1 MAIGAIELILVLVTL
16 SAAIAGTVSNPSRRT
31 KMAII
36 GLAILTSIGTFVK
49 TSETSRKNKINEKLI
64 VTLIQ
69 ASNIPIYFS
78 HDLVVAMGALLEKTG
93 QFVSRQIVSEDSG
106 ERILVLEKSEG
117 GSDEDGSEIS
127 GVLFFSH
134 RQMNPI
140 FYDYAI
146 GGDLAKP
153 LREHM
158 NQRWTDCD
166 DDDRAA
172 CLEEL
177 NAIGRFAA
185 NQIAPIVIN
194 ESSASLEE
202 DLPFRLVGLD
212 APPDFPICFELSRTF
227 IETLYQLPPS
237 ERGMKILFAVQEE
250 IIRMIGLEEAIS
262 KCLDKAG

>member
-1 MAIGAIELILVLVTL
+1 MAIGTIELILILVTL
-16 SAAIAGTVSNPSRRT
+16 FAAIAGTVSDSSKRT
-31 KMAII
+31 KIAII

-93 QFVSRQIVSEDSG
+93 QFVSRQILSEDSG
-106 ERILVLEKSEG
+106 ERILVLENEG
-117 GSDEDGSEIS
+117 GSDEDGSEVS

-166 DDDRAA
+166 DQDRTA

-177 NAIGRFAA
+177 NAIGRYAA

-202 DLPFRLVGLD
+202 NLPFRLAGLD

-237 ERGMKILFAVQEE
+237 ERGMKILFAAQEE
-250 IIRMIGLEEAIS
+250 IIRMIGLEEAIRE
-262 KCLDKAG
+262 CLDKAG